1 MNIKKLK
8 TAQIGVGHFG
18 AYRRERMRE
27 SGLFDLVALTD
38 WDEGRLGAAAREEN
52 ARAVATYEELL
63 ETPELEAVV
72 ISTGAGF
79 HAQQIVAA
87 IERGLAVFVEKPL
100 CASTDELKLLLEK
113 QRETGAIV
121 GVGHEDHRAEPLA
134 QTTRDFI
141 ENQAGQIVAFEATSA
156 HSGGFQIKPGDW
168 RGDPAKNPGG
178 MLFQCGIHTIHEL
191 MYYFGPIK
199 EVWAKMR
206 YDLHTTTQTA
216 DAAFCQLTF
225 ESGLVGTLNAYHVT
239 AYRHTFSIFGTQ
251 ASLYRDKRYGD
262 EGTQLIR
269 QQTRLDN
276 QFEPHEPV
284 EINGHHDNCANLK
297 SFYHAVRE
305 GAPLYPSLTDGA
317 RAVAVVFA
325 AEESA
330 LRGCAVEVGQFS

>member
-1 MNIKKLK
+1 MQIHKLK

-27 SGLFDLVALTD
+27 TAMFDLVALTD
-38 WDEGRLGAAAREEN
+38 WDEDRLNAAAREEN
-52 ARAVATYEELL
+52 AQAVSSYEELL
-63 ETPELEAVV
+63 NVPDLEAVV
-72 ISTGAGF
+72 ISTGAKF

-100 CASTDELKLLLEK
+100 CASTDELKLLIQK

-121 GVGHEDHRAEPLA
+121 GVGHEDHRAEPLS
-134 QTTRDFI
+134 QITRQFI
-141 ENQAGQIVAFEATSA
+141 ENEAGQVVAFEATTA
-156 HSGGFQIKPGDW
+156 HSGGFHIKPDDW

-178 MLFQCGIHTIHEL
+178 MLFQCGVHKIHEL
-191 MYYFGPIK
+191 MYYFGPVK
-199 EVWAKMR
+199 EVWARMR
-206 YDLHTTTQTA
+206 YDLHTTQTA

-225 ESGLVGTLNAYHVT
+225 ESGLVGTLNAYHLT
-239 AYRHTFSIFGTQ
+239 AYRHTFSIFGTR
-251 ASLYRDKRYGD
+251 ASLYLDKRYGE
-262 EGTQLIR
+262 EGLRLMR
-269 QQTRLDN
+269 QRTRLDN
-276 QFEPHEPV
+276 QFEPHDPV
-284 EINGHHDNCANLK
+284 EISGTHDTCANLK